1 MSTRRINGM
10 SLPARRTDKYCSE
23 CWGEMREL
31 SGMGRW
37 FAWMLVLNL
46 SSCTTA
52 RFLTQAAAGQ
62 WRLNREAV
70 DIDELNADPN
80 TPPTTRERLRQL
92 RLVKAYGETHGLL
105 MHENYRTY
113 IDLKRPY
120 VVWFVNASHPL
131 AFLPVTFSFPV
142 VGGFPGLSW
151 FDETRAVEF
160 KNWLSEYGWDVN
172 IRGVSAFSTG
182 GWFEDPVLSSM
193 FYDHPASVGL
203 FANTILHESLHA
215 TVLIPN
221 QQVFNESLA
230 SFVADTM
237 TPDFLRQ
244 AYPEQ
249 PELLQVYEETRR
261 TSKGMVNKLVLA
273 FQQLNWVYLSDIPEP
288 DKLAF
293 KERVIDGLM
302 EEIPFQER
310 PNNATLIGF
319 QLYQEGT
326 REFEEL
332 YAACRGSWPAFIRA
346 ADSLRAEHFDDVQ
359 TMNIGQPVRLLT
371 AAQCQPL
378 PARSETRGRSKQLSL
393 RRERDARAKSKTAGP

>member
-1 MSTRRINGM
+1 
-10 SLPARRTDKYCSE
+10 
-23 CWGEMREL
+23 
-31 SGMGRW
+31 MGRW
-37 FAWMLVLNL
+37 FAMMLVLSL
-46 SSCTTA
+46 TSCTTA

-62 WRLNREAV
+62 WRLNRQAV
-70 DIDELNADPN
+70 DIDQLDADPK
-80 TPPTTRERLRQL
+80 TSPETRERMRQL
-92 RLVKAYGETHGLL
+92 RLVKAYGETHSLL
-105 MHENYRTY
+105 MHENYRSY

-151 FDETRAVEF
+151 FDESRAVEF
-160 KNWLSEYGWDVN
+160 KTWLSEYGWDVN
-172 IRGVSAFSTG
+172 MRGVSAFSTG
-182 GWFEDPVLSSM
+182 GWFEDPVLSTM

-237 TPDFLRQ
+237 TPDFLRR
-244 AYPEQ
+244 AYPEK
-249 PELLQVYEETRR
+249 PELLEVYVETRR
-261 TSKGMVNKLVLA
+261 TTKAMVNKLVLA
-273 FQQLNWVYLSDIPEP
+273 FQQLNWVYLSDVPEP
-288 DKLAF
+288 EKLAF

-302 EEIPFQER
+302 AEIPFLER

-326 REFEEL
+326 KEFEEL
-332 YAACRGSWPAFIRA
+332 YAACRGSWSDFIRA
-346 ADSLRAEHFDDVQ
+346 VDSLRAEHFDDAQ
-359 TMNIGQPVRLLT
+359 TLNIGQPVRLLT
-371 AAQCQPL
+371 AARCQPL
-378 PARSETRGRSKQLSL
+378 PNPTTSQGQSKQLGL
-393 RRERDARAKSKTAGP
+393 RRERDKRVHSN